1 MDLEALL
8 ALTPEELAASI
19 LERRKVLQ
27 MALPQIEQRSVDEA
41 DRLEPLV
48 EKLRLARDTGSNKV
62 ADLKQRRNAS
72 QAEARALLE
81 ETRSLRDKL
90 EGEGGLKSLDPKWA
104 REKLE
109 ESLQALEVKIDEE
122 ALSLKDERRLLA
134 ERKALLQ
141 KNEEWLE
148 ARRKDNPEMA
158 QYIESSRK
166 MHKLFRTADKLHL
179 EMLEHVEK
187 NEPKHAEFVENR
199 EGLRT
204 AMRQVDRSRALIK
217 QSESAITHWEM
228 RLAHGYGALD
238 TGEPN
243 LLEKATR
250 VTEGQASS
258 VQRRN
263 AELPTG
269 TKTSDGGEDE

>member
-81 ETRSLRDKL
+81 ETRTLRDKL

-109 ESLQALEVKIDEE
+109 ESLQALEVKIDEQ

-228 RLAHGYGALD
+228 PTVTVHSR
-238 TGEPN
+238 
-243 LLEKATR
+243 R
-250 VTEGQASS
+250 VSPICW
-258 VQRRN
+258 RRRR
-263 AELPTG
+263 G
-269 TKTSDGGEDE
+269 